1 MARWGETLGWCIAS
15 VINSN
20 TQMVFHNNRRKEGD
34 VFTCWSFMVLKPNIY
49 TMAGD
54 LRSASALV
62 LKRNLF
68 LLLLSFKK
76 KKKKKKKTPKAVFRA
91 DNTVLLHTMTVPII
105 LPYK

>member
-1 MARWGETLGWCIAS
+1 
-15 VINSN
+15 
-20 TQMVFHNNRRKEGD
+20 MVFHNNRRKEGD

-76 KKKKKKKTPKAVFRA
+76 KKKKNQHFFRQ
-91 DNTVLLHTMTVPII
+91 
-105 LPYK
+105 